1 MCIFVDHKRLF
12 LNEMLEVNSK
22 ALVLGV
28 ETEITNKWSLDFHF
42 HMQEFKYCKV
52 KITQVQWQVLKARLL
67 FIKAFSCSRPN
78 LYGLA
83 RTC

>member
-42 HMQEFKYCKV
+42 HMQ
-52 KITQVQWQVLKARLL
+52 
-67 FIKAFSCSRPN
+67 
-78 LYGLA
+78 
-83 RTC
+83 